1 MVALNVISQ
10 PIFGIVQLLFG
21 EETLFNRTLLIGPP
35 FSHPTL
41 PNYAHFIGSTT
52 PRSSPSHYVDAITTL
67 SQTYRR
73 ELQIPVDVMTDST
86 CPSSEKITDYIPLVV
101 NTMGWVK
108 GLGADLNKKIENI
121 VQPTDVLDIQ
131 VPSREVLNHYPG
143 ASSDVPMDNESYNTP
158 RAYSSDVSVNAPTT
172 RLHILEPVS
181 STLSTFGQS
190 AADYRNISILSYFHA
205 IFPNRS
211 AFNNLEQ
218 ITAHKWEISRPLCAV
233 PPFEVD
239 CGIAFDKVIL
249 TGAGNED
256 VVEDEIGRVLNGAVV
271 GLVACDP
278 STNDEEIESE
288 GQSALK
294 TLGIPYTRGRSPPSP
309 GSSLC
314 VGLGI
319 IRGVSPPSPSSTS
332 KVTQMKTH
340 LQLLTP
346 LPRVLL
352 DRPRVLVKGELEL
365 PIWGMLDFQSF
376 DGKEIGNIAGV
387 ELENVPYLQWR
398 KATEGVFGAEKRR
411 VRRNLMRKGHM

>member
-1 MVALNVISQ
+1 MDFV
-10 PIFGIVQLLFG
+10 
-21 EETLFNRTLLIGPP
+21 
-35 FSHPTL
+35 
-41 PNYAHFIGSTT
+41 
-52 PRSSPSHYVDAITTL
+52 
-67 SQTYRR
+67 
-73 ELQIPVDVMTDST
+73 TDST
-86 CPSSEKITDYIPLVV
+86 GPSSEKITDHIPLVV

-121 VQPTDVLDIQ
+121 VQPTDILDIQ
-131 VPSREVLNHYPG
+131 VPLREVPNHYSG
-143 ASSDVPMDNESYNTP
+143 ASSDVPMDNELYSTC
-158 RAYSSDVSVNAPTT
+158 RAYSADVSANDLTT

-181 STLSTFGQS
+181 STLSPFGHS

-256 VVEDEIGRVLNGAVV
+256 VVEEEIGRVLNGAVV
-271 GLVACDP
+271 GLVAFDP
-278 STNDEEIESE
+278 SANDEEIDSE
-288 GQSALK
+288 GRSALK

-309 GSSLC
+309 GSSSC

-319 IRGVSPPSPSSTS
+319 IRGVSPPSPSSPS
-332 KVTQMKTH
+332 KVTQTTTY

-346 LPRVLL
+346 LPRIVLN
-352 DRPRVLVKGELEL
+352 RPRVLVKGELEL
-365 PIWGMLDFQSF
+365 PVWGMLDFQSF
-376 DGKEIGNIAGV
+376 DGKETGDIAGV

-398 KATEGVFGAEKRR
+398 KASEGVFGAEKRR